1 MTVAIN
7 MKPNYTKAMNEIIHN
22 TNTISTPQQAL
33 EEYMGEQFIEW
44 LGHYIPHEM
53 QSWPIM
59 DKIRMARPK
68 SEKVRKFALQMFLA
82 SQAFLG
88 SRDGD
93 PGFLRFAIANL
104 SESDDP
110 QAESALEILEKR
122 RTDELIG
129 HKVEHG
135 IVQTAKRD
143 LWIRLLKALEIPQE
157 EIDRAEPKE
166 PTRNY
171 IAELSDVFSTLEWE
185 TAVGAFAAL
194 ESSIAEEYKVFIEL
208 LKNNTQVSEKDLEIL
223 STLVSSSQYVVTTSH
238 VLDKVVFDRQTKDL
252 VWQGVTRQ
260 LEIQK
265 DFLNDLE
272 KYL

>member
-1 MTVAIN
+1 MT
-7 MKPNYTKAMNEIIHN
+7 HN
-22 TNTISTPQQAL
+22 VNTINTPQQAL

-44 LGHYIPHEM
+44 LGHYIPNEM
-53 QSWPIM
+53 QTWPIM
-59 DKIRMARPK
+59 GKIQSAHPK
-68 SEKVRKFALQMFLA
+68 PEKVRKFAIQMFLA
-82 SQAFLG
+82 AEAFMG

-122 RTDELIG
+122 RTDELVG
-129 HKVEHG
+129 HKVERG

-143 LWIRLLKALEIPQE
+143 LWLRLLKALEISQE

-194 ESSIAEEYKVFIEL
+194 ERSIAEEYKVFMEL
-208 LKNNTQVSEKDLEIL
+208 LKHNATVTEKDLEIL
-223 STLVSSSQYVVTTSH
+223 TNSINTSQYVVTTSH
-238 VLDKVVFDRQTKDL
+238 VLDKAVFDRETKDL

-272 KYL
+272 KYLL

>member
-1 MTVAIN
+1 M
-7 MKPNYTKAMNEIIHN
+7 IHN
-22 TNTISTPQQAL
+22 VNTINTPQQAL
-33 EEYMGEQFIEW
+33 EEYLGEQFIDW
-44 LGHYIPHEM
+44 LGHYIPNEM
-53 QSWPIM
+53 QTWPIM
-59 DKIRMARPK
+59 GKIRTGHPK
-68 SEKVRKFALQMFLA
+68 PEKARKFALQMFLA
-82 SQAFLG
+82 GEAFLG
-88 SRDGD
+88 SRVGD

-129 HKVEHG
+129 HKVERG

-143 LWIRLLKALEIPQE
+143 LWLRLLKALEIPQE
-157 EIDRAEPKE
+157 EIDRAEPKK

-194 ESSIAEEYKVFIEL
+194 ESSIAEEYKVFLEL
-208 LKNNTQVSEKDLEIL
+208 LKNNTSVTEKDLEVLTTPIN
-223 STLVSSSQYVVTTSH
+223 SSQYVVTTSH
-238 VLDKVVFDRQTKDL
+238 VLDKVVFDRETKEL
-252 VWQGVTRQ
+252 VWAGVTRQ
-260 LEIQK
+260 LAIQK

-272 KYL
+272 KYLL